1 MVMNAVVRN
10 AMAFAVTLLLL
21 SGPSVA
27 EVAQPLTLFPTE
39 QEAQKHCPAD
49 TVVWV
54 NLPTGVYHFKGQR
67 WYGATKSGAYVCKTE
82 ADKAGD
88 RPTKNG
94 Q

>member
-1 MVMNAVVRN
+1 MKLRPFLILTA
-10 AMAFAVTLLLL
+10 LL
-21 SGPSVA
+21 SILGGAPTRADVN
-27 EVAQPLTLFPTE
+27 QPITLFPTE

-54 NLPTGVYHFKGQR
+54 NLSTGVYHFKGQR
-67 WYGATKSGAYVCKTE
+67 WYGATKSGAYVCKAE